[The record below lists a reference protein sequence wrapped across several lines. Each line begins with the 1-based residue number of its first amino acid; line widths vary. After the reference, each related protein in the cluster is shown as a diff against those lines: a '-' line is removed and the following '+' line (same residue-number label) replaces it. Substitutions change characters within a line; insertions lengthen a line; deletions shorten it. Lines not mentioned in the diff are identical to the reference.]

1 ERDYLLQALKLEQE
15 NHAQIRKGLT
25 TALGDAIDS
34 LARSRADRKDAEV
47 L

>member
-1 ERDYLLQALKLEQE
+1 LTTEQE
-15 NHAQIRKGLT
+15 HHNQTRQSLT

-34 LARSRADRKDAEV
+34 LATLRAGGAGEPLDAGAE